1 MLFLQGILPLLAYV
15 IAETYWGVRKAVLVA
30 LVLALLEI
38 VWSRVSLGYFEHT
51 GLLSAALIVVMGAI
65 SYRMNS
71 PLMIRL
77 QPVVLGCVFAG
88 VLAYYQFFDEP
99 LIFKFYPLMKTMMPA
114 DQYLQ
119 LENPEIRALVGAMC
133 GQLIG
138 VFLVHGAIVA
148 VAAFKWNRWVW
159 LAVRTIG
166 IYAMVFA
173 MVVINV
179 WARSRT

>member
-15 IAETYWGVRKAVLVA
+15 IAETFWGVRKAVLVA
-30 LVLALLEI
+30 LFLAVIEI
-38 VWSRVSLGYFEHT
+38 VWSRISLGYFEQT
-51 GLLSAALIVVMGAI
+51 GILSGALIGVMGGI
-65 SYRMNS
+65 SYKMNS

-77 QPVVLGCVFAG
+77 QPVVLSCVFAG
-88 VLAYYQFFDEP
+88 VLTYYQFFDEP

-114 DQYLQ
+114 DQYAQ
-119 LENPEIRALVGAMC
+119 LEVPEIRTMIGAMC

-138 VFLVHGAIVA
+138 VFLVHGALVA
-148 VAAFKWNRWVW
+148 VAAFRWNRWVW
-159 LAVRTIG
+159 LAVRSIV

-179 WARSRT
+179 WAKSRA